1 MYIYMESRKMV
12 LMNLIFL
19 KRRKGRWK
27 RKSEFCNVIS
37 ILTFP
42 NYEDRGRGHEL
53 RILVASRRY

>member
-12 LMNLIFL
+12 LMNLNFL

-27 RKSEFCNVIS
+27 RKSELCNVIS
-37 ILTFP
+37 ILTFS
-42 NYEDRGRGHEL
+42 NFEDRGRGHKL